1 MDERKRVIGAAGGAL
16 GLGTFAAAVATCC
29 GVPWAVALF
38 GVTGAVVLARLTFL
52 LPYAL
57 AGAILLLGV
66 AFWFAY
72 RQAPVCEDG
81 SCETAS
87 RRPLRWVVWVAALL
101 VAALTIFGLVPIV
114 GT

>member
-1 MDERKRVIGAAGGAL
+1 MDEKKRVIGAAGGAL
-16 GLGTFAAAVATCC
+16 GFGTFAAAVAACC

-57 AGAILLLGV
+57 AAAILLLGV
-66 AFWFAY
+66 AFWFVY
-72 RQAPVCEDG
+72 RQAPACADS

-87 RRPLRWVVWVAALL
+87 RRPLQWVVWVATLL
-101 VAALTIFGLVPIV
+101 VAALTIVALVPLV